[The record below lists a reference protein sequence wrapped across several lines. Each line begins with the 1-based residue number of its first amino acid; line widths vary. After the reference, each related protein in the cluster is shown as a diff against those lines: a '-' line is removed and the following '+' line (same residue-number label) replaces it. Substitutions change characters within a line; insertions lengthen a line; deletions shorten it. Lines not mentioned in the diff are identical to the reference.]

1 MKKIIQTTLA
11 LGALALT
18 ATASAETIR
27 IAYPNWADGIAMT
40 HLAAAVLDE
49 HLNYEVELT
58 QADPGTIYAAIAGGD
73 QDALLDAWLPYT
85 HEPYWEE
92 YGDRLTDLGPIFSY
106 GVTGLVVPAYM
117 EIESI
122 EEINDIADE
131 INGEIIGIDPGAG
144 IYRNTERAIDE
155 YNLDVS
161 QVASSGPAMTA
172 ALSNAI
178 DNEQPIVVTG
188 WKPHWKFGRFDLKVL
203 EDPHSVYPIDA
214 LKTVVRKGFQEEF
227 PEVAQFFINFAL
239 TESQLLDLMEQI
251 DDSDDSPADV
261 ARDWMFDHEA
271 LVLSWI
277 PRM

>member
-11 LGALALT
+11 LGALALS

-178 DNEQPIVVTG
+178 DNEKPIVVTG

>member
-11 LGALALT
+11 LGALALS

-178 DNEQPIVVTG
+178 DNEKPIVVTG
-188 WKPHWKFGRFDLKVL
+188 WKPHWKFWRFDLKAL